1 VPIVILDPKTEKSM
15 AATQIYRVR
24 DNGRR
29 SFIPPCFCW
38 DVAAVSGQ
46 EETVVSELD
55 LSPLHLDESEE
66 QALRTRLSRGEVLVQ
81 GYVADAGIPPGGLEA
96 GRKLVV
102 ASLRDEENGRP
113 PAITG

>member
-1 VPIVILDPKTEKSM
+1 M
-15 AATQIYRVR
+15 AATQIYRVK

-55 LSPLHLDESEE
+55 LSPLHLDESEGE
-66 QALRTRLSRGEVLVQ
+66 ALRARLARGEVLVQ
-81 GYVADAGIPPGGLEA
+81 GHVADAGVPPGGLEP

-102 ASLRDEENGRP
+102 EGLHD
-113 PAITG
+113 